1 MLSILDTSSVI
12 DNDCV
17 IVIATQKKWRF
28 PKKTDAL
35 PLHNTDKILTL
46 KYCSTAIKQNM
57 RAELGP
63 NTCRVCLEPSQRLQR
78 IDESREEGEET
89 PNEMLIQL
97 LGISFSKVSRNHFEM
112 TCI

>member
-1 MLSILDTSSVI
+1 
-12 DNDCV
+12 
-17 IVIATQKKWRF
+17 
-28 PKKTDAL
+28 
-35 PLHNTDKILTL
+35 
-46 KYCSTAIKQNM
+46 M

-97 LGISFSKVSRNHFEM
+97 LGISFSKVRIFSFK
-112 TCI
+112 I